1 MRVIV
6 NIDVPDLAPA
16 IDFYTRALPLKLA
29 RILEDDVAELVG
41 ASCVIYLLRN
51 AEGSAAVS
59 TLPLLREYARHWT
72 PVHMD
77 FVVDDVE
84 QAAQRAL
91 DAGAT
96 RESDCVQWRGS
107 RCITLSDPFGHGFCV
122 IEFANDTYEEGAA

>member
-1 MRVIV
+1 V
-6 NIDVPDLAPA
+6 
-16 IDFYTRALPLKLA
+16 ALPLKLS
-29 RILEDDVAELVG
+29 RMLDDDVAELVG

-51 AEGSAAVS
+51 AEGSTAIS
-59 TLPLLREYARHWT
+59 TLPVQRDYARHWT

-77 FVVDDVE
+77 FVVDDVQ
-84 QAAQRAL
+84 QAAQRAV

-122 IEFANDTYEEGAA
+122 IEFENETYEDGPAQGGGTPYPTILP